1 MNQCGTPAGR
11 SGWSWA
17 RCRTGTLRVC
27 AGMLA
32 LAALGA
38 VPALAQDVERA
49 PSAVLLDTTLTL
61 GEYSTFL
68 RDSGTWHGYNA
79 NPSAVSVSVT
89 FMVVTAGALA
99 DRTFVYNGAEYTIT
113 SLVQGPESQHGLTN
127 GFAAETSTGAALP
140 LGDGLSGDLGLELS
154 TGSTAILMRLRDK
167 RQPPPF

>member
-49 PSAVLLDTTLTL
+49 PSAVLLDTTLTVGQYSAPSFTFYGYHANALAL
-61 GEYSTFL
+61 GLTV
-68 RDSGTWHGYNA
+68 D
-79 NPSAVSVSVT
+79 
-89 FMVVTAGALA
+89 TAGALA

-113 SLVQGPESQHGLTN
+113 RLVH
-127 GFAAETSTGAALP
+127 
-140 LGDGLSGDLGLELS
+140 
-154 TGSTAILMRLRDK
+154 RR
-167 RQPPPF
+167 